1 MNTIFFQLKITLR
14 NLWRGGIYS
23 AINIGGLA
31 IGMAATIII
40 MLWVYHQWS
49 FDRFHAKDKQLY
61 KLWCYDETHGNFENV
76 SWSIAPSLLD
86 EYAGF
91 ANTSRYTEM
100 EITSSIPNEDSDDGK
115 FTTEKRFTIVAAVA
129 DTGFLNMFSFPL
141 LRGDASTALKEPNSL
156 VITQSA
162 ARRIFGDKDPMGE
175 TFLAF
180 RVLNFKVT
188 GILADLPANSGF
200 GFDILIPYHKGMA
213 DENWGYPSGNVSFG
227 NRTFVELAPGADV
240 KTVSANIR
248 DIIAKHTDGRVATE
262 TYLQPIS
269 KWHLYGKV
277 EKGVSVGG
285 RIEMLR
291 MFTLI
296 ALMIL
301 VIACINFMNL
311 CTAQSS
317 KYAKEVGVR
326 KVIGARRY
334 SLILR
339 FLGE

>member
-1 MNTIFFQLKITLR
+1 MFFHLKIMLR
-14 NLWRGGIYS
+14 NLRRGGIYS

-31 IGMAATIII
+31 IGMAVAIII

-49 FDRFHAKDKQLY
+49 FDRFHAKDKYLY

-91 ANTSRYTEM
+91 ANTSRYTEL
-100 EITSSIPNEDSDDGK
+100 EISLNIPNEDGDNGITAEKK
-115 FTTEKRFTIVAAVA
+115 FTIIAAVA
-129 DTGFLNMFSFPL
+129 DTGFLKMFSFPL

-162 ARRIFGDKDPMGE
+162 AQRIFGDKDPMGE
-175 TFLAF
+175 MFTAF
-180 RVLNFKVT
+180 KVLNFKVT
-188 GILADLPANSGF
+188 GILADLPANTGF
-200 GFDILIPYHKGMA
+200 GFELLIPYQRGMA
-213 DENWGYPSGNVSFG
+213 DENWEYPSGNVSFG
-227 NRTFVELAPGADV
+227 NRTFVELAPGVDM

-248 DIIAKHTDGRVATE
+248 DIIAKHTDGRVTTE

-269 KWHLYGKV
+269 KWHLYSKV

-296 ALMIL
+296 ASMIGDCMYQFHES
-301 VIACINFMNL
+301 VYRQKFQICEGGGR
-311 CTAQSS
+311 S
-317 KYAKEVGVR
+317 
-326 KVIGARRY
+326 
-334 SLILR
+334 
-339 FLGE
+339 